1 MAANQEWVWIDP
13 AVVLA
18 VHDEQLAEHGG
29 AAGVR
34 DAGLLDSALAR
45 PRNLAHYGAPD
56 GSEHPPADDI
66 RRPPPEGYESSGQA
80 TLTHEL
86 AAAYAFGLVK
96 NHPFVD
102 GNKRSAFVATE
113 LFLVL
118 NGWRL
123 TATDADCVLTMLA
136 LASSDIDEPRYADWL
151 RSHTEP
157 C

>member
-1 MAANQEWVWIDP
+1 MAANQAWVWIDP

-18 VHDEQLAEHGG
+18 VHDEQLSEHGG

-56 GSEHPPADDI
+56 VC
-66 RRPPPEGYESSGQA
+66 
-80 TLTHEL
+80 EL

-96 NHPFVD
+96 NHPFLD
-102 GNKRSAFVATE
+102 GNKRTAFVATE
-113 LFLVL
+113 LFLML

-123 TATDADCVLTMLA
+123 TAKDTDCVLTMLG
-136 LASSDIDEPRYADWL
+136 LAGSDIDEPRYADWL
-151 RSHTEP
+151 RRHAELSR
-157 C
+157 